1 MPPTKALPA
10 NRRAEPLSLARC
22 ANVIVTA
29 VDETTEKRCL
39 DRATPGV
46 IYMFHL
52 SVKADLDAL
61 PWIIQGLRDNGYTLV
76 RLDTWVP

>member
-1 MPPTKALPA
+1 M
-10 NRRAEPLSLARC
+10 NRLLGNEGYHYDVLWTVDSLGWKGRPFSD
-22 ANVIVTA
+22 VV
-29 VDETTEKRCL
+29 KRCL

-52 SVKADLDAL
+52 SVKADLDAP

-76 RLDTWVP
+76 RLDTWFP